1 VSVAG
6 SSLAKVLFLFAVEA
20 CRGLLKR
27 DLRRN
32 LFMMFSFW
40 AGKYGLTPSNVH
52 ETDPASKKNTELQ
65 FVSLQAMSA
74 LLCCGPYFDSTDLF
88 EDSMLYHWLS
98 ALLDS
103 NEEKVCDERVSTG
116 DSIHLFVLQVCNL
129 AQETVILFLES
140 NPDVGALLD
149 WVVDKCYT
157 GSYAVADGCFLA
169 LATIFSAREY
179 PCDHYTA
186 IINVTL
192 MNTGCPRPTVRDTAL
207 QLLQLLDKRFFG
219 TVGPLAESDLGTGCC
234 PPRTKDLLDYGCS

>member
-1 VSVAG
+1 MI
-6 SSLAKVLFLFAVEA
+6 LVEA
-20 CRGLLKR
+20 CRSLLKR

-52 ETDPASKKNTELQ
+52 ETDSASKKNAELQ
-65 FVSLQAMSA
+65 YVSLQAMSA
-74 LLCCGPYFDSTDLF
+74 IMCCGPYFDTTDLG
-88 EDSMLYHWLS
+88 EDSMIYHWLS
-98 ALLDS
+98 TLLDS
-103 NEEKVCDERVSTG
+103 SEEKVY
-116 DSIHLFVLQVCNL
+116 NL

-140 NPDVGALLD
+140 NPDIGPLLD

-157 GSYAVADGCFLA
+157 GTYAVADGCFLA

-192 MNTGCPRPTVRDTAL
+192 MNTGCPRPAVRDTAL

-219 TVGPLAESDLGTGCC
+219 SVGPLAESDLGEFVESAVSFLK
-234 PPRTKDLLDYGCS
+234 R